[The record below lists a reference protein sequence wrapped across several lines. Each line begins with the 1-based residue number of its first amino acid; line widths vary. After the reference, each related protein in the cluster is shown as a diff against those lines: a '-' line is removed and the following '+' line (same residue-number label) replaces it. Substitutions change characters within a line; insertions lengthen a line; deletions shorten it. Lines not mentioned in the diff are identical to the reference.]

1 VKWSG
6 TAPDAGPST
15 GRGGNRLP
23 SRTCPIEQLRASAAG
38 LAAPRPVHYPGRV
51 RDLYVVLGVQRGADT
66 RAIKQAYRELTRRFH
81 PDVNRGREWSEE
93 LYREIIVAYTI
104 LGDGRTRALYD
115 EFGELSLTRGFD
127 PARARAA
134 RKRTRGDDDEPG
146 PAGPPWGSARARNDD
161 PPDAADAADD
171 VEADDVERARRTVFE
186 DILSSFWRGR
196 DVHLDDDGDDGEGMG
211 SDIRAEVSV
220 PLARAVVGCT
230 VQVPVGAP
238 SSGARTVDVAVPAGV
253 EDGAVVRL
261 GGQGQ
266 PGSPPGDLHVAI
278 RVLPDPS
285 LTRRGLDL
293 HLEVAVTLLQ
303 LYRGGPLD
311 VVTPRGPVSVRLP
324 PACAPDRKLRLR
336 RQGVPGRD
344 GAVGDLYLVFRV
356 QLPPAGDAELLRTL
370 ERLQGSRK

>member
-1 VKWSG
+1 MPDRSG
-6 TAPDAGPST
+6 HPRRRILVP
-15 GRGGNRLP
+15 
-23 SRTCPIEQLRASAAG
+23 G
-38 LAAPRPVHYPGRV
+38 LASPRPVHYPGRV
-51 RDLYVVLGVQRGADT
+51 RDLYVALGVQRGSDT

-93 LYREIIVAYTI
+93 LYREIILAYTI

-115 EFGELSLTRGFD
+115 EFGEQSLLRGFD
-127 PARARAA
+127 PSRARAA
-134 RKRTRGDDDEPG
+134 RER
-146 PAGPPWGSARARNDD
+146 ARARDD
-161 PPDAADAADD
+161 AQEPAGAPWEAARDDDLPEPDDE
-171 VEADDVERARRTVFE
+171 VEADDVKRARRTVFE

-196 DVHLDDDGDDGEGMG
+196 DVHLDDDADEDAEGEGMG

-230 VQVPVGAP
+230 VQVPVGEP
-238 SSGARTVDVAVPAGV
+238 KSGAARKVDVAVPAGV

-266 PGSPPGDLHVAI
+266 PGSPPGDLHVTI
-278 RVLPDPS
+278 RVQPDPS

-303 LYRGGPLD
+303 LYRGGSLD

-356 QLPPAGDAELLRTL
+356 QLPPAGDAELLRAL
-370 ERLQGSRK
+370 ERLQGPRR